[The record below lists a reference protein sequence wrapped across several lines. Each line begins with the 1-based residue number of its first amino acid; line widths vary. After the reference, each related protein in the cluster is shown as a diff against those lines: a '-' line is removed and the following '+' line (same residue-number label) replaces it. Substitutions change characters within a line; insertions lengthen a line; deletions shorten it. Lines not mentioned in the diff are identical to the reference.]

1 MSTADPPVFTDITAA
16 ADRLAG
22 HVVRTP
28 LLESTRLND
37 QVGGRLLI
45 KAECLQRTGS
55 FKFRGAFNRMSLIPD
70 GRRAA
75 GVVAY
80 SSGNHAQGVAAAA
93 RAFGVAATIVMPKDA
108 PAIKVANTK
117 ADGGEVVFYDRYR
130 DVREEIGARLAEERG
145 ATIVKP
151 YDDPGIIAGQGTI
164 GLEIA
169 AQLATLETPCT
180 LLLTTNPFG
189 FFARSI
195 EGIKP
200 ALVE

>member
-75 GVVAY
+75 GVVA
-80 SSGNHAQGVAAAA
+80 
-93 RAFGVAATIVMPKDA
+93 
-108 PAIKVANTK
+108 
-117 ADGGEVVFYDRYR
+117 
-130 DVREEIGARLAEERG
+130 
-145 ATIVKP
+145 
-151 YDDPGIIAGQGTI
+151 
-164 GLEIA
+164 
-169 AQLATLETPCT
+169 
-180 LLLTTNPFG
+180 
-189 FFARSI
+189 
-195 EGIKP
+195 
-200 ALVE
+200 